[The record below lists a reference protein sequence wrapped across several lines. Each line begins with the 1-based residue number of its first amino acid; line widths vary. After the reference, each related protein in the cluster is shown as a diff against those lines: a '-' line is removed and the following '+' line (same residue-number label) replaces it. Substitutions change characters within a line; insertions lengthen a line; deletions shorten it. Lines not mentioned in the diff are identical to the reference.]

1 MRVNKLDHLKRAL
14 RGLGKVAVAFSGGAD
29 STFLLAVCADA
40 MGAQNVLAV
49 TAVSATYPAEE
60 RDWAERF
67 ARERGVRHILLDTDE
82 FADERFL
89 ANPPE
94 RCYFCKKDFY
104 AKLIARVR
112 TEGFA
117 QVVDGSNVDD
127 QGDYRPGMKA
137 KNEYG
142 VKSPLA
148 ETGLTKAEIRR
159 YSKRLGLLTWN
170 KPANPCL
177 ASRFPYG
184 ERITADGVQMV
195 GAAERFLREQ
205 GFALVRVRHHGK
217 LARIEVAPKKIRRL
231 MTPELRDKVT
241 AYLRQLGYTWVSVDL
256 TGYRMGS
263 LNEALPR

>member
-1 MRVNKLDHLKRAL
+1 MRVSKLDSLRRAVRSL
-14 RGLGKVAVAFSGGAD
+14 DKVAVAFSGGAD
-29 STFLLAVCADA
+29 STFLLAVCADVL
-40 MGAQNVLAV
+40 GAENVLAV

-60 RDWAERF
+60 RDWAEWF
-67 ARERGVRHILLDTDE
+67 GRELGVRHILLDTDE
-82 FADERFL
+82 FADEQFL

-104 AKLIARVR
+104 GKLVQRVR
-112 TEGFA
+112 DEGLTHI
-117 QVVDGSNVDD
+117 VDGSNLDD

-137 KNEYG
+137 KNEFG

-148 ETGLTKAEIRR
+148 EAGLTKAEIRR
-159 YSKRLGLLTWN
+159 HSKRLGLPTWN

-184 ERITADGVQMV
+184 ERITADGVRMV
-195 GAAERFLREQ
+195 GAAERFLREL
-205 GFALVRVRHHGK
+205 GFPLVRVRHHGK
-217 LARIEVAPKKIRRL
+217 LARIEVDPKKVRRL
-231 MTPELRDKVT
+231 MAPEVRAKVN
-241 AYLRQLGYTWVSVDL
+241 AHLRQLGYTWVSVDL